1 LILWLPCICAGFL
14 TLGLARLEKAGIRKV
29 ARWFMTQHSVLAGDV
44 PASDLSQAQN
54 HTLMVTIPLGL
65 CKQFL
70 EVSLFVVALV
80 MTAKLAG
87 MILEEQTPDLNVA
100 LRGIAAGWREIFLF
114 SLKYMVVLGAAG
126 AIMILPASSALI
138 SYRLMEI
145 TASKAFVYPVA
156 LALTGGGAWLL
167 MPTAIRFLRSP
178 DTAPVSAEVRNRG
191 TIFYVLTSAVALA
204 LENIIGR
211 AEATMVFEKRWEL
224 AAVSAVNSIVVNT
237 PEVLL
242 FIALALLAFGGTR
255 DPLTRENQDAPTLP
269 SEQAAE

>member
-1 LILWLPCICAGFL
+1 
-14 TLGLARLEKAGIRKV
+14 
-29 ARWFMTQHSVLAGDV
+29 
-44 PASDLSQAQN
+44 
-54 HTLMVTIPLGL
+54 
-65 CKQFL
+65 
-70 EVSLFVVALV
+70 
-80 MTAKLAG
+80 
-87 MILEEQTPDLNVA
+87 
-100 LRGIAAGWREIFLF
+100 
-114 SLKYMVVLGAAG
+114 
-126 AIMILPASSALI
+126 
-138 SYRLMEI
+138 
-145 TASKAFVYPVA
+145 
-156 LALTGGGAWLL
+156 

-255 DPLTRENQDAPTLP
+255 DPSTRENQDAPTLP
-269 SEQAAE
+269 SEQAVE